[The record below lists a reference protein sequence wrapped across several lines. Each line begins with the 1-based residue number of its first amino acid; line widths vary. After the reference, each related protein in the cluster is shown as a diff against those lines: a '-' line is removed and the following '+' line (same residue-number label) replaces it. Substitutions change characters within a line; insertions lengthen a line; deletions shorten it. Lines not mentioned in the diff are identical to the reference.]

1 MTIAIAL
8 KVGDGIILG
17 ADSASTLSA
26 AGGVANVYFNAE
38 KLINLV
44 KGKPIGLL
52 TYGLGGLDGRS
63 VSALAKDLREELSR
77 TTGNIIIDLT
87 TYTIEDIANHVK
99 RFFFDERYVPEF
111 AQRPDKQA
119 MGFLVAGFSAGAT
132 QAEIWAVEIDNFGN
146 CSGAQRLC
154 DQGSSGLIWKGQPEA
169 LNRLV
174 NGWSIDAYQRLLQ
187 AGMQPQDA
195 LNLLQSSSPIAP
207 PAMPVQDAIE
217 LVEYLINV
225 TVGYVRFIPG
235 PPTVAP
241 PIDIAAITRHE
252 DFKWVKRKHY
262 YSSEFNVTHR

>member
-38 KLINLV
+38 KLVNLV

-63 VSALAKDLREELSR
+63 ITALARDLREEL
-77 TTGNIIIDLT
+77 TNGTGATPFGLNSYTMQDLA
-87 TYTIEDIANHVK
+87 ERVK
-99 RFFFDERYVPEF
+99 RFFYDDRYVPEF
-111 AQRPDKQA
+111 ALRPDKQA
-119 MGFLVAGFSAGAT
+119 MGFLIAGFSAGARKSELWT
-132 QAEIWAVEIDNFGN
+132 VEVDGSGN
-146 CSGAQRLC
+146 CSGPVLVFGEDAP
-154 DQGSSGLIWKGQPEA
+154 GLAWRGQPEA

-174 NGWSIDAYQRLLQ
+174 QGWSMEALQRLVQ

-195 LNLLQSSSPIAP
+195 LNLLQSPSQLAP
-207 PAMPVQDAIE
+207 PAMPVQDAVD
-217 LVEYLINV
+217 LVEYLVQV
-225 TVGYVRFIPG
+225 TIGYVRFTPG

-241 PIDIAAITRHE
+241 PIDIAAITKHE
-252 DFKWVKRKHY
+252 NFKWVKRKHY
-262 YSSEFNVTHR
+262 FSAEFNVPQN